1 MSTEQL
7 YEAYLQ
13 VVNEA
18 AEAKFKVGDQV
29 GIGSHYF
36 HGGHSYHGND
46 TGTVTKVN
54 KFGHHT
60 VEYHNRK
67 SSDDV
72 FKPLVKQFD
81 AHGKSRE
88 QYSDQEIIPKAQ
100 HEAFVKATADKR
112 ERSLDLHAVA
122 QHLQDHKLGSGHF
135 AKLSPAAAKHMKE
148 LIDKHTAAS
157 EE

>member
-1 MSTEQL
+1 MSTEQIF
-7 YEAYLQ
+7 EAYLQ

-29 GIGSHYF
+29 GIGSHHYS
-36 HGGHSYHGND
+36 GGHSYHGHD

-60 VEYHNRK
+60 VEFHNRK
-67 SSDDV
+67 SSDDA
-72 FKPLVKQFD
+72 FKPLVKTFD
-81 AHGKSRE
+81 ARGRSRD
-88 QYSDQEIIPKAQ
+88 QYSDQEIMPKDE
-100 HEAFVKATADKR
+100 HDGLVKAVADKQ
-112 ERSLDLHAVA
+112 ERSRDLHAVA
-122 QHLQDHKLGSGHF
+122 KHLEDHRLGTGHF

-148 LIDKHTAAS
+148 MIDKHTAAS